1 MNTRKTVYNKL
12 FKEETKLATH
22 EVELGLIDEAKKG
35 MEMVLKA
42 FNNPL
47 WKTLDRLPSEVGDTL
62 ARIKSDLQDAGKGQA
77 IAIQKARQISE
88 MSKELGVELPKDIQ
102 KIFDNNDYDDMLQAY
117 ENGINKL
124 TSSIKK

>member
-22 EVELGLIDEAKKG
+22 EVELGIIDEAKKG

-88 MSKELGVELPKDIQ
+88 MSKELGAELPKDIQ